1 VARSSQRAKDAVAR
15 VDLGLDVELVA
26 EAAKRVRAQRG
37 RRAAVW
43 RRTRRVSCG
52 WETGLPCVRMR
63 SGSWSAATGRP
74 TADSSEARAWKAGK
88 Q

>member
-26 EAAKRVRAQRG
+26 EAAKRVESAEGQRAV
-37 RRAAVW
+37 VW

-52 WETGLPCVRMR
+52 WETGLPCARMR
-63 SGSWSAATGRP
+63 SRSWSAAAGRP
-74 TADSSEARAWKAGK
+74 VADSSEARAWKAGK